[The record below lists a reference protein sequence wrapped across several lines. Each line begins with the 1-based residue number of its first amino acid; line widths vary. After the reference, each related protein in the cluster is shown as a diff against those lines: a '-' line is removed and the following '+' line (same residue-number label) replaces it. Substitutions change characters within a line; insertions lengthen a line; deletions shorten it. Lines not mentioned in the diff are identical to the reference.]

1 MKSVTRTL
9 TMVMI
14 GMILLTVIL
23 IFTVNGKEILIPAM
37 MTLVGAIDASIIRSM
52 IDSKDLI
59 RKEDKRA

>member
-1 MKSVTRTL
+1 
-9 TMVMI
+9 MVMI

>member
-1 MKSVTRTL
+1 MKNVTRTL
-9 TMVMI
+9 IMVVI
-14 GMILLTVIL
+14 GMMLLTIIL
-23 IFTVNGKEILIPAM
+23 IFNVNGKEVLVPAM